1 MSFHFAQTRVC
12 AMREE
17 ESTPSGKMGLALVF
31 GHAEQQK
38 GARLLPRRDKAGHCL
53 PDPDGGWCMGSV
65 CMIIL
70 CDLLYGRVVV
80 GTGIYHSLK
89 SVCM

>member
-31 GHAEQQK
+31 GHAEQKRGQAAPPP
-38 GARLLPRRDKAGHCL
+38 GQGRTLPPGPRWGVVH
-53 PDPDGGWCMGSV
+53 GFSV
-65 CMIIL
+65 YDYFM
-70 CDLLYGRVVV
+70 
-80 GTGIYHSLK
+80 
-89 SVCM
+89 

>member
-1 MSFHFAQTRVC
+1 
-12 AMREE
+12 MREE

-31 GHAEQQK
+31 GHAEQKRGQAAPPP
-38 GARLLPRRDKAGHCL
+38 GQGPAHCL
-53 PDPDGGWCMGSV
+53 PDPYGGWCMGSV